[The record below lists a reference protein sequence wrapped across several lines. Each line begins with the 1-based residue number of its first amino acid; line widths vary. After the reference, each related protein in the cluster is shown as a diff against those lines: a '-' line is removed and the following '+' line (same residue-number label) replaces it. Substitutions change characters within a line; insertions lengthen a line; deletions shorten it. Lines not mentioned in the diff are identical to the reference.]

1 MSSGSRPRVV
11 IIGAGFAGL
20 SAAKALGKAPVDLV
34 VIDRHNYH
42 LFQPLLYQVA
52 TAGLSPADIAAPIRQ
67 ILGRQANTTVMLAD
81 VSGVDVCRKEVIAEG
96 RRIPFDKLVI
106 ATGAQHAYF
115 GHDEWGKYAPGL
127 KRIDDA
133 TYVRRRI
140 LLAFEKAET
149 ETDEDERRRLLNFVV
164 VGAGPTGVEMAGA
177 IAELAKKALA
187 RDFRTIDPAKAR
199 IILIEAGPRVLP
211 SFDPS
216 LATAAQRGLEKL
228 GVEVRLG
235 GAVTA
240 CDESRRHARRRAHRG
255 AHHHLGGG
263 RHGLAGRKMAQCR
276 DGPQRSG
283 HGRPGSRRS
292 GPSRHFRPRRYRLRR
307 GPRRQA
313 AARHRA
319 QSPKRRAPM
328 LRRASSPSSKARE
341 SPPFRYS
348 DLGSLATIGRKSA
361 VVQMGRLRLTG
372 FIAWLIWSVAHIYF
386 LIGFR
391 NRLSVVLN
399 WAWNYFTFQRG
410 TRLIT
415 GLTGSRMEDMAAPA
429 APSSERVDAND
440 ASAAPLEARAAPPP

>member
-1 MSSGSRPRVV
+1 MQRAVSSQPRTRVV

-20 SAAKALGKAPVDLV
+20 TAAKALGKAPVDLV

-52 TAGLSPADIAAPIRQ
+52 TAGLSPADIAAPIRH
-67 ILGRQANTTVMLAD
+67 ILARQANTMVTLAD
-81 VSGVDVCRKEVIAEG
+81 VSSVDSERKEVVADG
-96 RRIPFDKLVI
+96 RRIPFDKLVV

-115 GHDEWGKYAPGL
+115 GHDEWEAYAPGL
-127 KRIDDA
+127 KSIDDA
-133 TYVRRRI
+133 TYLRRLI

-149 ETDEDERRRLLNFVV
+149 EADDDERRRLLNFVV

-187 RDFRTIDPAKAR
+187 TDFRTIDPAKAR

-216 LATAAQRGLEKL
+216 LSATAQRGLEKL

-240 CDESRRHARRRAHRG
+240 CDERG
-255 AHHHLGGG
+255 VALGGE
-263 RHGLAGRKMAQCR
+263 RIEARTIIWAAGVMASPAGKWLNVET
-276 DGPQRSG
+276 DRSG
-283 HGRPGSRRS
+283 RVVVNPDLTVPGHPDIFVLGDTAGLS
-292 GPSRHFRPRRYRLRR
+292 GADGKPLPGVAPVAKQQGAYVAARIVAELEGKELPAFRYRD
-307 GPRRQA
+307 
-313 AARHRA
+313 
-319 QSPKRRAPM
+319 
-328 LRRASSPSSKARE
+328 
-341 SPPFRYS
+341 F
-348 DLGSLATIGRKSA
+348 GSLATIGRKSA
-361 VVQMGRLRLTG
+361 VVQMGRLRITG
-372 FIAWLIWSVAHIYF
+372 FVAWLLWSMAHIYF

-399 WAWNYFTFQRG
+399 WVWNYVTFQRG

-415 GLTGSRMEDMAAPA
+415 GLSGSRTQDMAAAA
-429 APSSERVDAND
+429 APSPDHAGPRDHIRG
-440 ASAAPLEARAAPPP
+440 AA